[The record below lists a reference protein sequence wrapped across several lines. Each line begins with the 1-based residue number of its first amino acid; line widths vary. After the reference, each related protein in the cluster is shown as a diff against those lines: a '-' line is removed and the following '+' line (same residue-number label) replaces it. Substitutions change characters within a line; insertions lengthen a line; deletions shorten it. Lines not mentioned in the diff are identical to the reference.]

1 MHKKPN
7 YAEYSK
13 DELIDKITELE
24 QRKKYGLVWESE
36 REPEKVVTQCK
47 KQFPVLKEVKSKSIQ
62 NDPVKP
68 THILIEGDNY
78 HALSVLNYT
87 HQNAIDVLYIDPPFN
102 TGNKSWKYNNAFVD
116 SEDSFRHS
124 KWITMMDKR
133 LRLAKNLLNE
143 KVVIVV
149 AIDDYEC
156 HTLRLLMDEIF
167 NENNR
172 LGIIT
177 LVNKAEGRTDDKFIA
192 TAHEYMVVYAKN
204 SEHAKINGLPLP
216 EEKILEK
223 YPLKDDIS
231 LYRYKPLRRGGS
243 NSRRVDRPNLFYPVY
258 FRKSDGEIALLKFN
272 KSIEI
277 LPIDSFGVERVWQWG
292 KSTFNERMKTEILIK
307 ESKNTPSGLDIH
319 RKVRLNNTTK
329 VKSFWYSPKYN
340 AAAHGTKLLE
350 DILGKNRAFEYPKSL
365 YAVLDTLIATTSDNS
380 IVLDF
385 FAGSGTTA
393 HAVLELNKIDDGKR
407 QVILNTNN
415 ENDICKN
422 VCYPRVK
429 NVINGYKNK
438 KGRKIEGFGENL
450 KYFKTSFV
458 PAKLTDSN
466 KEKLTKQS
474 VEMLCLKENTFESV
488 LDLDNIK
495 IFKNNDH
502 YTGILF
508 DEEEIQNFKEQIKDF
523 DLPVSVYVFSLG
535 DDNFAEEFSDIKDK
549 VKVCSIP
556 VAILRV
562 YKRIFR

>member
-1 MHKKPN
+1 VPKKPN

-87 HQNAIDVLYIDPPFN
+87 HQNAIDVIYIDPPFN

-143 KVVIVV
+143 KGVIVV

>member
-1 MHKKPN
+1 MPKKPN

-36 REPEKVVTQCK
+36 REPEKGVTQCK

-87 HQNAIDVLYIDPPFN
+87 HQNAIDVIYIDPPFN

-143 KVVIVV
+143 KGVIVV

>member
-1 MHKKPN
+1 MPKKPN

-87 HQNAIDVLYIDPPFN
+87 HQNAIDVIYIDPPFN

-143 KVVIVV
+143 KGVIVV

-231 LYRYKPLRRGGS
+231 L
-243 NSRRVDRPNLFYPVY
+243 
-258 FRKSDGEIALLKFN
+258 
-272 KSIEI
+272 
-277 LPIDSFGVERVWQWG
+277 
-292 KSTFNERMKTEILIK
+292 
-307 ESKNTPSGLDIH
+307 
-319 RKVRLNNTTK
+319 
-329 VKSFWYSPKYN
+329 
-340 AAAHGTKLLE
+340 
-350 DILGKNRAFEYPKSL
+350 
-365 YAVLDTLIATTSDNS
+365 
-380 IVLDF
+380 
-385 FAGSGTTA
+385 
-393 HAVLELNKIDDGKR
+393 
-407 QVILNTNN
+407 
-415 ENDICKN
+415 
-422 VCYPRVK
+422 
-429 NVINGYKNK
+429 
-438 KGRKIEGFGENL
+438 
-450 KYFKTSFV
+450 
-458 PAKLTDSN
+458 
-466 KEKLTKQS
+466 
-474 VEMLCLKENTFESV
+474 
-488 LDLDNIK
+488 
-495 IFKNNDH
+495 
-502 YTGILF
+502 
-508 DEEEIQNFKEQIKDF
+508 
-523 DLPVSVYVFSLG
+523 
-535 DDNFAEEFSDIKDK
+535 
-549 VKVCSIP
+549 
-556 VAILRV
+556 
-562 YKRIFR
+562 

>member
-1 MHKKPN
+1 MPKKPN

-87 HQNAIDVLYIDPPFN
+87 HQNAIDVIYIDPPFN

-143 KVVIVV
+143 KGVIVV

-307 ESKNTPSGLDIH
+307 ESKNTPSGLEIH

>member
-1 MHKKPN
+1 MPKKPN

-87 HQNAIDVLYIDPPFN
+87 HQNAIDVIYIDPPFN

-143 KVVIVV
+143 KGVIVV